1 MLIIELYIFFVK
13 LDIKPTFYSLT
24 SNANDSPTAEFKLD
38 GLAWNFILCT
48 PDKLKYPLLIDA
60 LIDIISITDIAQLNQ
75 SKTSGHSLCSI
86 RYCFNICWKLLLGLP
101 PSTIHVE
108 ELLTNETPNLHSLMW
123 YIRCPTSHYLIVNSL
138 IKQGMYTQFAETLWN
153 NVTDSIS
160 DINFSLKQTLLG
172 VKVFN
177 SMDDKGKLY
186 LVN

>member
-75 SKTSGHSLCSI
+75 SKTS
-86 RYCFNICWKLLLGLP
+86 
-101 PSTIHVE
+101 
-108 ELLTNETPNLHSLMW
+108 
-123 YIRCPTSHYLIVNSL
+123 
-138 IKQGMYTQFAETLWN
+138 
-153 NVTDSIS
+153 
-160 DINFSLKQTLLG
+160 
-172 VKVFN
+172 
-177 SMDDKGKLY
+177 
-186 LVN
+186 